1 MSRHGDNEFRL
12 ELDSLLPKNDESI
25 TKRENSRRPSIFRQ
39 QDPDGIEN
47 VRSQILKFAREG
59 NVEQLRIILDKHPE
73 MVNLP
78 DDKDGMTA
86 LHYGARYGNFEI
98 VKHLLSRGAIPVT
111 KNLDGDTPLH
121 IASKYHHGFSDICSI
136 TNERGMVVMDR
147 LDSERMYNSATKKII
162 NSLVAAKSDIDSPN
176 EYFLTPLH
184 YAAMKSNIAAVQ
196 ALVKLKA
203 NVDAEDMNQMTP
215 LLLAC
220 VHGSQE
226 VIKELIKA
234 KSDVTKRD
242 LRLNTVFHI
251 VALRGEPDFLKMM
264 MEHDPIE
271 AIKALNKENNEGKTP
286 LRMAVEGNH
295 PEALKKILEMESKNS
310 QKWMVREKELIHFAA
325 EKGYLDIIKA
335 LVEAGGNK
343 NEQNSKQALP
353 LHVAAKM
360 NQLECV
366 EYLMDENT
374 RDAADE
380 NEMTPLMLAVSQD
393 SLDCVKYLIEK
404 GVDLTI
410 TDRDERTPV
419 YIGAKYNALLS
430 VGYILQYLKDQ
441 TETTRSEISETDC
454 LKMSLASKKSLRNI
468 MEDEKRTMVNMADR
482 DQNSPMH
489 IVASNGYL
497 EMMRLLYEHGA
508 AITQVN
514 EDEETPLHRASHSGQ
529 TIAVKQLVE
538 WDKRLLLMKDE
549 MGNSALHLAAKH
561 GHDATTAVLLLA
573 GADKEA
579 KNSFQL
585 TPLQVAVDSGQL
597 GTCQTLVG
605 KGAEIENQSDAKTV
619 LHTAAYY
626 GHDTIARFL
635 IQQGATVDR
644 RDDKGKTAL
653 DVACE
658 NGRKEVARVLL
669 ETDEFESLMRPND
682 IIPLD
687 KHRNP
692 ENMERDTPFR
702 TLLKKFPDLAA
713 MVMDRCVERNTEDEN
728 EPILCVAYNFEYIDD
743 TYMSR
748 VASPDGDGEQ
758 LIGYKSPFDENF
770 KLIKDAQAYSAN
782 YDQIYRN
789 HPLKMMANA
798 EKLSLLSHP
807 LSMALLKYKWNRLGR
822 VMYYS
827 ALFIYLLF
835 IISLTEFVRHT
846 KAPYNV
852 PMGNDTYYE
861 SSFFEDNETCPQ
873 IDIQKPDFFWK
884 RIAQILAIC
893 QIGIEFFQLYQRK
906 FAYLTNWENWID
918 CFIYSTALL
927 TVYDFTECSSTS
939 GVRLN
944 WQWLLAALCIF
955 FGWINLLFMIRKL
968 PRFGIFVVMFVDI
981 VKTFFRFFPVFVL
994 FIIAFSSSF
1003 YVILQNR
1010 PEFSTIFVSPIK
1022 TTVMMI
1028 GEFEFTGIFHGDS
1041 DSHTEKMFG
1050 PAHNAV
1056 AGVLFFCFCIIMT
1069 ILLMNLLVG
1078 LAVDDIKGVQ
1088 EKAELKRLA
1097 MQVDLVLQIEAS
1109 IHFFITRMK
1118 KYPTNRFAHYP
1129 LGSQSRFGIWWT
1141 NFRKRFGLNTS
1152 NDDESDMLM
1161 EYESEITTEL
1171 RSTLK
1176 MQFNQL
1182 DNLQQNIDV
1191 MYEKQIRLEAMIRNL
1206 ARGLNVG
1213 IEVEETDY

>member
-1 MSRHGDNEFRL
+1 MSKHGDNNEFRL
-12 ELDSLLPKNDESI
+12 ELDSLLPKNDDTL
-25 TKRENSRRPSIFRQ
+25 TKRDNSRRPSIFRQ
-39 QDPDGIEN
+39 SDHESSELEN

-59 NVEQLRIILDKHPE
+59 NVDQLRLLLDRHPD
-73 MVNLP
+73 MVNYP
-78 DDKDGMTA
+78 DNDEMTA
-86 LHYGARYGNFEI
+86 LHYGARYGNFEV
-98 VKHLLSRGAIPVT
+98 VKHLLSRGAIPT
-111 KNLDGDTPLH
+111 ATNRDRDTALH
-121 IASKYHHGFSDICSI
+121 LAAKYHHGFSDICSI
-136 TNERGMVVMDR
+136 SNERGVVVMDR
-147 LDSERMYNSATKKII
+147 LDSERMYDSETKKII
-162 NSLVAAKSDIDSPN
+162 NALVAAKSEIDFRN
-176 EYFLTPLH
+176 EYQLTPLH

-203 NVDAEDMNQMTP
+203 NVDAEDMNKMTP

-251 VALRGEPDFLKMM
+251 VALRGEPEYLKMM
-264 MEHDPIE
+264 MDYDPVE
-271 AIKALNKENNEGKTP
+271 AIKALNKENNEGKSP

-295 PEALKKILEMESKNS
+295 PETLKKILEMEKKNS
-310 QKWMVREKELIHFAA
+310 QKWTAREKGLIHFAA
-325 EKGYLDIIKA
+325 EKGYLEIIKA
-335 LVEAGGNK
+335 LLGEGGHK
-343 NEQNSKQALP
+343 NEKDQEKALP

-360 NQLECV
+360 NRLECV
-366 EYLMDENT
+366 EYLYEESN
-374 RDAADE
+374 RDARDDY
-380 NEMTPLMLAVSQD
+380 EMTPLMLAVSHD

-404 GVDLTI
+404 GVDLTAV
-410 TDRDERTPV
+410 DRDERTSV
-419 YIGAKYNALLS
+419 YIGAKYNALAS

-441 TETTRSEISETDC
+441 ADTSRSDTDT
-454 LKMSLASKKSLRNI
+454 LQMSFASRRTLRNI
-468 MEDEKRTMVNMADR
+468 NEDEKRTMVNMADR

-508 AITQVN
+508 AISQVN
-514 EDEETPLHRASHSGQ
+514 EDEETSLHRAAHCGQ

-538 WDKRLLLMKDE
+538 WDKRLLVMKDE
-549 MGNSALHLAAKH
+549 MGNSALHMAAKQ

-579 KNSFQL
+579 RNSYQQ
-585 TPLQVAVDSGQL
+585 TPLKVAVEAGKL

-605 KGAEIENQSDAKTV
+605 KGAQIESASDTKTV
-619 LHTAAYY
+619 LHSAASY
-626 GHDTIARFL
+626 GHETIARFL

-644 RDDKGKTAL
+644 KDENGQTAL
-653 DVACE
+653 DIACDC
-658 NGRKEVARVLL
+658 GHKEVARVLL
-669 ETDEFESLMRPND
+669 ETDSFESLMTPHD
-682 IIPLD
+682 VIPLD
-687 KHRNP
+687 KNRNP
-692 ENMERDTPFR
+692 VNAERETPFR
-702 TLLKKFPDLAA
+702 TILKKFPDLAT
-713 MVMDRCVERNTEDEN
+713 MVMDRCISRNTLEE
-728 EPILCVAYNFEYIDD
+728 EPVLCIAYNFEYIDD
-743 TYMSR
+743 TYMAR
-748 VASPDGDGEQ
+748 VACDDGEDEQ
-758 LIGYKSPFDENF
+758 LIGYKSAYNDDF
-770 KLIKDAQAYSAN
+770 KLIKDAQAYSSS
-782 YDQIYRN
+782 YDTVYRN
-789 HPLKMMANA
+789 HPLKLMANA
-798 EKLSLLSHP
+798 EKLYLLSHP
-807 LSMALLKYKWNRLGR
+807 LSMGLLKYKWNRLGR
-822 VMYYS
+822 IMYYS

-852 PMGNDTYYE
+852 PMDENSFYDR
-861 SSFFEDNETCPQ
+861 SFFEENETCPQ
-873 IDIQKPDFFWK
+873 IVILKPDFIWK
-884 RIAQILAIC
+884 RIVQILAIC
-893 QIGIEFFQLYQRK
+893 QLGIELFQLYQRK

-918 CFIYSTALL
+918 CFIYTTALL
-927 TVYDFTECSSTS
+927 TVYDFTECSTTS

-1028 GEFEFTGIFHGDS
+1028 GEFEFTGIFHGDEN
-1041 DSHTEKMFG
+1041 SHSEKMFG
-1050 PAHNAV
+1050 EAHNAV
-1056 AGVLFFCFCIIMT
+1056 ASVLFFCFCLIMT

-1088 EKAELKRLA
+1088 DKAELKRLA

-1129 LGSQSRFGIWWT
+1129 YGRFQKSRLGEWWT
-1141 NFRKRFGLNTS
+1141 NFRKRFGLNTTDE
-1152 NDDESDMLM
+1152 DDMDMQI
-1161 EYESEITTEL
+1161 EYESEITQEL
-1171 RSTLK
+1171 RSSLK
-1176 MQFNQL
+1176 VQFNQL

-1206 ARGLNVG
+1206 AKGLNVG
-1213 IEVEETDY
+1213 IEVEETDH